1 MIKDSVVLN
10 AYLLAIRQ
18 MPWLVAFD
26 VGLRHTWLDWSAGVE
41 RAMFLPL
48 TLTLC
53 LTYTLPFVNERSN
66 QG

>member
-10 AYLLAIRQ
+10 AYLLKIIQ
-18 MPWLVAFD
+18 VSWLVEFV
-26 VGLRHTWLDWSAGVE
+26 VGLRQTWLDWSAGVE

-53 LTYTLPFVNERSN
+53 LTYTLPFINEGSN